1 MDDRL
6 AAQASLQERIEKKN
20 LELERLL
27 SANESERR
35 VADQHHATREAEL
48 VAVNTDLT
56 TQKEVLE
63 VSLHK
68 EKNELLR
75 AMRSLEDAQTDIRNK
90 THVHDKLVKLHNEQL
105 AANEALS
112 EELAQA
118 KRAHSALVSA
128 HSVEV
133 EGLQSIIRTLRLS
146 GDESGNSLN
155 ARIQT
160 LEDALLSTSRE
171 LKQTSD
177 QLATT
182 RTQLLDASEA
192 KTALAASLAEL
203 QTESKI
209 VATQLASQ
217 TSETTSLTQRVAE
230 LTHTRSTQNETIAAL
245 QEQVHQ
251 LQVENTQFNHKLD
264 AAKGHAQATEDQLR
278 DVLHRLETAEDRV
291 HYLQDIAIPDLNN
304 SAMETVERSK
314 SEQVQFILCL
324 RFLHGGSPPPPQ
336 RRKKTMLTSC
346 SHLLL
351 FCILF
356 AEPLQCGD

>member
-6 AAQASLQERIEKKN
+6 AAQALLQERIEKKN

-56 TQKEVLE
+56 TQKGVLE
-63 VSLHK
+63 VNLHK

-75 AMRSLEDAQTDIRNK
+75 VMRSLEDSQADLKNK

-118 KRAHSALVSA
+118 KRAHSALVGA
-128 HSVEV
+128 HSQEV
-133 EGLQSIIRTLRLS
+133 EGLQSIIKSLRVS

-155 ARIQT
+155 ARIQS

-171 LKQTSD
+171 LKQTSEH
-177 QLATT
+177 LATT

-217 TSETTSLTQRVAE
+217 TSETTALTQRVAE
-230 LTHTRSTQNETIAAL
+230 LTHTRSTQNETIAEL
-245 QEQVHQ
+245 EEKVHQ
-251 LQVENTQFNHKLD
+251 LQLDNTQSAHKLD
-264 AAKGHAQATEDQLR
+264 AAKSHSQATEDQLR
-278 DVLHRLETAEDRV
+278 DVLRRLETAEDRV

-314 SEQVQFILCL
+314 SEQVRATVVVFFALIGAYSSFQVAWRLSVLVVLWYNI
-324 RFLHGGSPPPPQ
+324 
-336 RRKKTMLTSC
+336 
-346 SHLLL
+346 LL
-351 FCILF
+351 FLY
-356 AEPLQCGD
+356 L